1 MFAKG
6 WNKILIKAYFYK
18 RCSHVFRKNVWQN
31 SVHPGWESLRAFAY
45 LIDMGG
51 YQDLV
56 ARETAP
62 VLRYLWPVT
71 MVSMV
76 AKTLKDKRQYNAL
89 VDIFQEADTSNDGR
103 VRKCRTLLR
112 FLYKEVSNTLVS
124 SSLIFCFLLLSKS
137 RIHAQRIYC

>member
-1 MFAKG
+1 M
-6 WNKILIKAYFYK
+6 IRK
-18 RCSHVFRKNVWQN
+18 RNVWQN
-31 SVHPGWESLRAFAY
+31 CVHPGWESLRAFAY
-45 LIDMGG
+45 LINMGG

-62 VLRYLWPVT
+62 VLRYFVAVT

-103 VRKCRTLLR
+103 VRKCGILLR
-112 FLYKEVSNTLVS
+112 FLYKEVSN
-124 SSLIFCFLLLSKS
+124 SLSFMFLFRYCLSQNQCPKDMLLGN
-137 RIHAQRIYC
+137 

>member
-1 MFAKG
+1 M
-6 WNKILIKAYFYK
+6 
-18 RCSHVFRKNVWQN
+18 WQN

-45 LIDMGG
+45 LINMGG

-103 VRKCRTLLR
+103 VRK
-112 FLYKEVSNTLVS
+112 
-124 SSLIFCFLLLSKS
+124 
-137 RIHAQRIYC
+137 